1 MLISKGR
8 SAVALPLASDFISVL
23 WSKGFYRGQR
33 PFGLSLARGEA
44 TADRQAS
51 AEILY
56 IFINLFVNFLNCH

>member
-1 MLISKGR
+1 MLIWKGR

-51 AEILY
+51 AEVLCY
-56 IFINLFVNFLNCH
+56 